1 MLLHILNQEEYKF
14 LLKKLEIDSL
24 KANTF
29 GLEDFFPLKNNLAVN
44 KLYHDYKNRDEF
56 LEDFLKNKITIK
68 TLGNIIWCES
78 GRINNN
84 QYIYKKEN
92 GEFEYENEKSN
103 YFENVVESKPFCD
116 CIVIDFFGLFG
127 LNHSNDSR
135 NFLNKNIKKKE
146 NIYNEYFDKYLESIL
161 NLIEL
166 DKNSF
171 NNLNHTI
178 AAPNETSKSILR
190 YLRFQLEI
198 KNDIKIYK
206 LNSKGLVSDKYSID
220 TWKQTSP

>member
-1 MLLHILNQEEYKF
+1 MHLYTLNKEEYKN
-14 LLKKLEIDSL
+14 LLKELKIDSL

-29 GLEDFFPLKNNLAVN
+29 GLEDCFPLKNNLAVD
-44 KLYHDYKNRDEF
+44 KLYDDYKNRDGF
-56 LEDFLKNKITIK
+56 LEDFLTNMITKK

-92 GEFEYENEKSN
+92 GEFKYENKKSN
-103 YFENVVESKPFCD
+103 YFDNVDESKSFYD

-135 NFLNKNIKKKE
+135 NFLNKNIKNNE
-146 NIYNEYFDKYLESIL
+146 EIYNEYFDTYLGSIL
-161 NLIEL
+161 NLINL
-166 DKNSF
+166 SKDSF

-178 AAPNETSKSILR
+178 AAPDETSKSILK
-190 YLRFQLEI
+190 YLRLQLKI
-198 KNDIKIYK
+198 RSDIKIYK
-206 LNSKGLVSDKYSID
+206 LNSKGLVSNKSNID
-220 TWKQTSP
+220 RWEQTSP